1 MRKGVEMARWLST
14 GRVLAVVA
22 ALAAASFVV
31 ESTTAA
37 RTTARRCPSGVNGRT
52 VRPVSVNG
60 VLAAARRVVIDHKS
74 ENNQGRITRRTAANY
89 PVIEVTELSAVPR
102 LPGAESLK
110 RLASARCGSETA
122 QFAWAVIF
130 TDTQSVLCCI
140 REIVFVVHVKN
151 GWKVF

>member
-1 MRKGVEMARWLST
+1 MQMTRWLST
-14 GRVLAVVA
+14 GWVLAVVS

-37 RTTARRCPSGVNGRT
+37 ATTARRCPAGINGRT
-52 VRPVSVNG
+52 VRPASVDR
-60 VLAAARRVVIDHKS
+60 VLAIARRVVIDHKI

-89 PVIEVTELSAVPR
+89 PVIEVTELSAVLR
-102 LPGAESLK
+102 LPGAESLR

-140 REIVFVVHVKN
+140 REIVFVVHVKD